1 VASHRQIG
9 GLIMDPD
16 EQAEARWPIDLE
28 AVVAKNVRWL
38 RESRGLSQQE
48 LGSDLALHGFGMH
61 YTTVAQLEVGARPLR
76 LNEVA
81 AIAAL
86 FEVPIE
92 SLWEKDALV
101 LNERETAAQ
110 DRRLATAQA
119 ADAEQLAP
127 DYYTEQRNERLRD
140 KWPRT

>member
-1 VASHRQIG
+1 
-9 GLIMDPD
+9 MDRD

-92 SLWEKDALV
+92 SLWEKGGAV

-110 DRRLATAQA
+110 DERLATAQA
-119 ADAEQLAP
+119 ADAEQLAAN
-127 DYYTEQRNERLRD
+127 YYTEQRNERLRD
-140 KWPRT
+140 K

>member
-1 VASHRQIG
+1 
-9 GLIMDPD
+9 MDRD

-28 AVVAKNVRWL
+28 EVVAKNVRWL

-92 SLWEKDALV
+92 SLWEKGGLV

-110 DRRLATAQA
+110 DERRATAQA
-119 ADAEQLAP
+119 ADAEQHAP

>member
-1 VASHRQIG
+1 
-9 GLIMDPD
+9 MDRD

-92 SLWEKDALV
+92 SLWEKGGAV

-110 DRRLATAQA
+110 DERLATVQA
-119 ADAEQLAP
+119 ADAEQLAAN
-127 DYYTEQRNERLRD
+127 YYTEQRNERLRD
-140 KWPRT
+140 K